1 MANIL
6 IIPKRIVTLDSQSRI
21 LSNYCIEILDDRI
34 KSFQK
39 ISTEKLK
46 SFKGEIVH
54 AEDLT
59 LIPGFVQTH
68 VHLCQTLF
76 RGMADDLELLDW
88 LQLKI
93 FPYENAHDKNS
104 LSASV
109 KLGINELTLSG
120 TTTILDMGTLNHQE
134 VIFDELISSGIRA
147 IAGKCM
153 IDLNDL
159 FPKFKSSTSAELKET
174 HLLSKA
180 FHNEAGGRIKYG
192 FAPRFALSS
201 SAKLMQEVKE
211 MMNDFPGSVFHTH
224 SSENTDEI
232 KAVRKKYKLNNIEY
246 FNSLNLLDSHSIL
259 AHCIHVNKNEINLLK
274 KKNVRVAHCP
284 SANLKLGSGFAPI
297 PLFLKK
303 GISVSLGADGAP
315 CNNNLSIFNEMR
327 LSSLIQKP
335 KFGAT
340 AMEAETVF
348 RLATIEGAR
357 ALHLENVIGSIEA
370 GKKADLVLINLDGAA
385 QSVFDGDENVYSR
398 LVYSASGNDVKYVM
412 IDGKWIVK
420 NSKSKIYD
428 PKEIMSQAKTELK
441 KLLRRV

>member
-34 KSFQK
+34 KSIQK

>member
-34 KSFQK
+34 KSIQK

-174 HLLSKA
+174 YLLSKA
-180 FHNEAGGRIKYG
+180 FHNEANGRIKYG

-201 SAKLMQEVKE
+201 SAKLMQDVKE

-327 LSSLIQKP
+327 LASLIQKP

-340 AMEAETVF
+340 AMDAETVF

-357 ALHLENVIGSIEA
+357 ALHLENEIGSIEV

-385 QSVFDGDENVYSR
+385 QSVFNEDENVYLR

-428 PKEIMSQAKTELK
+428 PKEIISEAKTELK